1 MKILQILLALLL
13 SSIICNGQVFT
24 AGKKFIYE
32 AQYFQSEKKIAI
44 KEIVI
49 FSVSGQNWTQSKDQ
63 KEAIWKYVTKKKT
76 QTILKN
82 QFSLGWTAI
91 DTTGMIESEQKT
103 WIHPPRHNQYTM
115 NEIAPFPDV
124 RKKYNIGDSYQSIL
138 FIGNG
143 FGLWSGKKSKNIYTI
158 AVIDIMESDTIWTI
172 NSKSE
177 IEGKTNILIIK
188 FSGKR
193 GFISL
198 DYSFYNGDKE
208 SLILK
213 E

>member
-1 MKILQILLALLL
+1 MKILKILLVLLL
-13 SSIICNGQVFT
+13 PSFICDGQVFT
-24 AGKKFIYE
+24 TGKNFVYD
-32 AQYFQSEKKIAI
+32 AQYFQSEKNITI
-44 KEIVI
+44 KEVVT
-49 FSVSGQNWTQSKDQ
+49 FSISGQNWKQSKDQ
-63 KEAIWKYVTKKKT
+63 KEAIWKYATKKKT
-76 QTILKN
+76 QTILKD
-82 QFSLGWTAI
+82 QFSLGWTTV
-91 DTTGMIESEQKT
+91 DTTGLIESEQKT

-124 RKKYNIGDSYQSIL
+124 RKKYNVGDSYQSIL

-143 FGLWSGKKSKNIYTI
+143 FGLWSGKKIKNIYTV
-158 AVIDIMESDTIWTI
+158 AAIDIMESDTIWTI

-177 IEGKTNILIIK
+177 IEGKTNTLIIK

-198 DYSFYNGDKE
+198 DYSFFNGDKE